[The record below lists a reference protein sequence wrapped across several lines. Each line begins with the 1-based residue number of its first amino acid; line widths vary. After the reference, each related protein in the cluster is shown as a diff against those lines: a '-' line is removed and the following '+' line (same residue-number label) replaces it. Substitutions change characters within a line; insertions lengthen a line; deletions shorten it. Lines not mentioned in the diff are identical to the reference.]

1 MWISKIP
8 KIFIYSKWQKSQKK
22 NNEKEKRGKEDKN
35 MNIFLL
41 FLIVNKCVFFFFAG
55 KTDKKPK
62 IFSEYTIKQRELFYY
77 DFYSMIVF
85 RFVII
90 FLYLK

>member
-1 MWISKIP
+1 MSENINEWINL
-8 KIFIYSKWQKSQKK
+8 IYGYKQ
-22 NNEKEKRGKEDKN
+22 RGKDAVEN
-35 MNIFLL
+35 MNIFL
-41 FLIVNKCVFFFFAG
+41 FSLIVNKCVFFFFCW
-55 KTDKKPK
+55 KNRQKPK